1 MQGFGKY
8 TWGKGK
14 KQYMGQ
20 WKQNMMEGKGTFL
33 WNNGQKFV
41 GYYKEDKKHGP
52 GILYLTD

>member
-41 GYYKEDKKHGP
+41 GYYK
-52 GILYLTD
+52 